1 MIDFVIGISIIIGLG
16 YLGFLVNEYLI
27 DNTVDDLGKTQR
39 DEFCE
44 IDLDHMLMYSDQSK
58 AKDLNELK
66 RKLQDFK
73 NRNKILQDVIVINI
87 FKKEVT

>member
-1 MIDFVIGISIIIGLG
+1 MIDFVIGISIMIGLG

-66 RKLQDFK
+66 RKLQD
-73 NRNKILQDVIVINI
+73 VIVINI

>member
-44 IDLDHMLMYSDQSK
+44 IDLDHMLMYSDQNK

-73 NRNKILQDVIVINI
+73 NRNK
-87 FKKEVT
+87 FYKM

>member
-44 IDLDHMLMYSDQSK
+44 IDLDHMLMYSDQIK

-73 NRNKILQDVIVINI
+73 NRNK
-87 FKKEVT
+87 FYKM

>member
-27 DNTVDDLGKTQR
+27 VNTVDDLGKTQR

-73 NRNKILQDVIVINI
+73 NRNK
-87 FKKEVT
+87 FYKM

>member
-1 MIDFVIGISIIIGLG
+1 MIDFVIGTSIIIGLG

-27 DNTVDDLGKTQR
+27 DNTVEDLGKTQR

-73 NRNKILQDVIVINI
+73 NRNK
-87 FKKEVT
+87 FYKM

>member
-73 NRNKILQDVIVINI
+73 DRNK
-87 FKKEVT
+87 FYKM

>member
-1 MIDFVIGISIIIGLG
+1 MIGLG
-16 YLGFLVNEYLI
+16 YLGFLVSEYLI
-27 DNTVDDLGKTQR
+27 DNTVDDLDKTQR

-66 RKLQDFK
+66 RKLQD
-73 NRNKILQDVIVINI
+73 VIVINI

>member
-1 MIDFVIGISIIIGLG
+1 MITYIFDVKHNTMIDFVIGISIMIGLG

-73 NRNKILQDVIVINI
+73 NRNK
-87 FKKEVT
+87 FYKM

>member
-1 MIDFVIGISIIIGLG
+1 MIDFVIGVSIMIGLG
-16 YLGFLVNEYLI
+16 YLGFLVSEYLI
-27 DNTVDDLGKTQR
+27 DNTVDDMSKTQR

-73 NRNKILQDVIVINI
+73 NRNK
-87 FKKEVT
+87 FYKM

>member
-1 MIDFVIGISIIIGLG
+1 MIDFVIGISIMIGLG
-16 YLGFLVNEYLI
+16 YLGFLVSEYLI
-27 DNTVDDLGKTQR
+27 DNTVDDLDKTQR

-44 IDLDHMLMYSDQSK
+44 IDLDHMLMYSNQSK

-73 NRNKILQDVIVINI
+73 NRNK
-87 FKKEVT
+87 FYKM

>member
-27 DNTVDDLGKTQR
+27 DNTVEDLGKTQR

-44 IDLDHMLMYSDQSK
+44 IDLDHMLMSSDQSK

-73 NRNKILQDVIVINI
+73 NRNK
-87 FKKEVT
+87 FYKM

>member
-1 MIDFVIGISIIIGLG
+1 MIDLVIGISIIIGLG

-73 NRNKILQDVIVINI
+73 NRNK
-87 FKKEVT
+87 FYKM

>member
-1 MIDFVIGISIIIGLG
+1 MIDFVIGIWIIIGLG

-44 IDLDHMLMYSDQSK
+44 IDLDHMLMYYDQSK

-73 NRNKILQDVIVINI
+73 NRNK
-87 FKKEVT
+87 FYKM

>member
-66 RKLQDFK
+66 RKLQDF
-73 NRNKILQDVIVINI
+73 RRIGRLQWNGPAGYGS
-87 FKKEVT
+87 